1 MKQIVV
7 TTEENHT
14 RIAILE
20 HGKLAELYLESHSAE
35 ELVGNIYRARV
46 VNIIPNMQAAF
57 VDIGLEKNAFLYID
71 DCLPA
76 DWQKERGKKE
86 KPGIQELVQNGQELL
101 IQVNK
106 EAFGTKAPRVTTE
119 ISIPGRSLV
128 YLPYAHQISVSRKI
142 KQDSERKRLSQLARE
157 WLTEEEGIIVRTS
170 AEGMAAAQMEAE
182 LNYLR
187 AVWQEALEGS
197 KNLKPP
203 VLLYQDS
210 DLLLKVIRDSFTE
223 EVHEL
228 LVDSSLQLKRIQRM
242 VKALH
247 PQMAKRIQAYT
258 GKQPIFE
265 ALGIDIEIDKLLSR
279 HVPLAN
285 GGSIVI
291 DRTEAMTV
299 IDVNSGKFTGK
310 SMQRLEET
318 VTQTNLEATKEIA
331 RQLRLRD
338 IGGIIVIDFIDMKS
352 ASNQER
358 VLASLQKELSKD
370 QTPTHVFGIT
380 QLGLVELTRKKIRPS
395 VPDILTRPCPTCQ
408 ERGRVLHE
416 REKLARMRRE
426 IRAVARNQSAEAM
439 ILEVHPSLIEEDL
452 QIAEWEREW
461 GIHLYL
467 EANSRIP
474 YGHYQLRFVGSHE
487 DARRLATN
495 S

>member
-20 HGKLAELYLESHSAE
+20 QGKLVEYHLESHSSE
-35 ELVGNIYRARV
+35 ELIGNIYRARV
-46 VNIIPNMQAAF
+46 ENIIPNMQAAF

-86 KPGIQELVQNGQELL
+86 KPGIQELVRNGEELL

-128 YLPYAHQISVSRKI
+128 YLPYGRQISISRKI
-142 KQDSERKRLSQLARE
+142 KLESERKRLSQMARE
-157 WLTEEEGIIVRTS
+157 WLTEAEGIIVRTS

-187 AVWQEALEGS
+187 SVWKEALERS

-203 VLLYQDS
+203 ALLYQDS
-210 DLLLKVIRDSFTE
+210 DLLIRVIRDSFTE
-223 EVHEL
+223 EVQEV
-228 LVDSSLQLKRIQRM
+228 LVDSSQQLQRIQRM
-242 VKALH
+242 VKALY
-247 PQMAKRIQAYT
+247 PKMENRIKAYM

-265 ALGIDIEIDKLLSR
+265 AFGIDLEIDKLLSR

-338 IGGIIVIDFIDMKS
+338 IGGIVVIDFIDMKAS
-352 ASNQER
+352 SNQER
-358 VLASLQKELSKD
+358 VLTSLQKELAKD
-370 QTPTHVFGIT
+370 HTPTHVFGMT

-395 VPDILTRPCPTCQ
+395 VPEILTRPCPTCQ

-416 REKLARMRRE
+416 REVLARIRRE
-426 IRAVARNQSAEAM
+426 IRAVARNSAAEAI
-439 ILEVHPSLIEEDL
+439 ILEVFPLFVGESDPST
-452 QIAEWEREW
+452 EWEREL
-461 GIHLYL
+461 GIHIYIEVNTRL
-467 EANSRIP
+467 P
-474 YGHYQLRFVGSHE
+474 YGYYHVRFAGSDE
-487 DARRLATN
+487 EAKRLLTT